1 MLRAVDGAGSTAPVP
16 AGQPQPPQHV
26 RRAQMNAWDWYIGAG
41 LILIYASG
49 RFNRPRI
56 NRVSTTRLRF
66 YGAATAYCVATFLL
80 YVLLAGP
87 LSDSTHLPSFLQIG
101 ASGENP
107 LEKLNLSGPLV
118 AALALTV
125 LLPNFPVIAQIDER
139 LLQFFKV
146 LGNIPLEAILQSEQL
161 YRSEVRVPAAMRA
174 ELQAYVRNR
183 LELSGITEGD
193 LAFDDGRDSP
203 QGYWTV
209 LLSLILQIEAWHGR
223 RTYVGVFNDLQE
235 EYAQIQTRF
244 EKVTVASARYFCL
257 LHDLPPGDRSPDRLL
272 TECRRN
278 FREQCDELYRELC
291 RFIARGVLKSEW
303 TRAERH
309 RTFARMGFD
318 SAHQIGETLNPNQV
332 VTLVAM
338 LFSVLL
344 IALTVVGSHMQL
356 GARMGIQRA
365 FMISIMV
372 ATIYGAAV
380 VAAVLLKARWPRTGA
395 ERPVLGYLAAGAAA
409 IARGAVRS
417 VIFKSLLFG
426 SFYEALFDLRYTYPY
441 LALAFMAAV
450 TTSFLCDD
458 YAMAPAAAPRIAR
471 WLEGLAAAGVLA
483 AIAYFVWHALP
494 GTKIEPSRIP
504 PLSMLLSTA
513 SLIGLIIGCMVPTW
527 YRRAIR
533 RCRADHVASSAAPAG
548 TYERAYA

>member
-1 MLRAVDGAGSTAPVP
+1 
-16 AGQPQPPQHV
+16 
-26 RRAQMNAWDWYIGAG
+26 MNEWDWYIGAG

-49 RFNRPRI
+49 RFNRPKI

-66 YGAATAYCVATFLL
+66 HGAAIAYCVATFLL

-87 LSDSTHLPSFLQIG
+87 LSDSTYLPAFLQIG
-101 ASGENP
+101 AAGENP
-107 LEKLNLSGPLV
+107 LDKLNLSGPLV

-125 LLPNFPVIAQIDER
+125 LLPNFPIVAQLDER

-161 YRSEVRVPAAMRA
+161 YRSEVRVPADMRA

-183 LELSGITEGD
+183 LELSGITEDD
-193 LAFDDGRDSP
+193 LALEDGRDSP

-209 LLSLILQIEAWHGR
+209 LLSLVRQLDAWQGK
-223 RTYVGVFNDLQE
+223 RTYVGVFNDMQE
-235 EYAQIQTRF
+235 EYAHIQARF
-244 EKVTVASARYFCL
+244 EKVTGTSARYFRL
-257 LHDLPPGDRSPDRLL
+257 LHALAPGADGPSPLL
-272 TECRRN
+272 AECRRN

-291 RFIARGVLKSEW
+291 RFIARGVLKSGW
-303 TRAERH
+303 TRAERN
-309 RTFARMGFD
+309 RAFTQMGFN
-318 SAHQIGETLNPNQV
+318 STHQIGETLTPDQV
-332 VTLVAM
+332 VTLIAM
-338 LFSVLL
+338 VFSVLL

-356 GARMGIQRA
+356 GARMEIQRA

-409 IARGAVRS
+409 IASGAVLS
-417 VIFKSLLFG
+417 VVFKSLLFG

-441 LALAFMAAV
+441 LALAFTAAV

-458 YAMAPAAAPRIAR
+458 YAMAPAAAPRFAR

-483 AIAYFVWHALP
+483 AIAYFVWHGLW
-494 GTKIEPSRIP
+494 GTGIDPVRIP

-513 SLIGLIIGCMVPTW
+513 ALIGLIIGCMVPMW
-527 YRRAIR
+527 YRSALR
-533 RCRADHVASSAAPAG
+533 RRQASEVAMSSASSAD
-548 TYERAYA
+548 YQHAYA

>member
-1 MLRAVDGAGSTAPVP
+1 
-16 AGQPQPPQHV
+16 
-26 RRAQMNAWDWYIGAG
+26 MNEWDWYIGAG

-49 RFNRPRI
+49 RFNRPKI

-87 LSDSTHLPSFLQIG
+87 LSDSTHLPTFLQIG
-101 ASGENP
+101 AAGENP
-107 LEKLNLSGPLV
+107 LDKLNLSGPLV
-118 AALALTV
+118 AAVALTV
-125 LLPNFPVIAQIDER
+125 LLPNFPIIAQIDER

-161 YRSEVRVPAAMRA
+161 YRSEVRVPADMRA
-174 ELQAYVRNR
+174 ELQAYVRDR
-183 LELSGITEGD
+183 LELSGITEDD
-193 LAFDDGRDSP
+193 LAFEDGRDSP

-235 EYAQIQTRF
+235 EYAQIQMRF
-244 EKVTVASARYFCL
+244 DKVTRTGARYFCL
-257 LHDLPPGDRSPDRLL
+257 LHDLPPGERSRDRLL

-278 FREQCDELYRELC
+278 FGEQCDELYRELC
-291 RFIARGVLKSEW
+291 RFIARGVLKSGW
-303 TRAERH
+303 TRAERN
-309 RTFARMGFD
+309 RTFAQMGFQ
-318 SAHQIGETLNPNQV
+318 STHQIGETLNPNQV
-332 VTLVAM
+332 VSLVAM
-338 LFSVLL
+338 LFAVLL

-356 GARMGIQRA
+356 GSQMEVQRA
-365 FMISIMV
+365 FILSIMV

-380 VAAVLLKARWPRTGA
+380 VAAVLLKARWARTGA
-395 ERPVLGYLAAGAAA
+395 ERPVLGYLAAGATA
-409 IARGAVRS
+409 IGSGAVLS

-458 YAMAPAAAPRIAR
+458 YATAPAAAPRLTR
-471 WLEGLAAAGVLA
+471 WLEGLAAAGALA
-483 AIAYFVWHALP
+483 GTGYFVWYALP
-494 GTKIEPSRIP
+494 GTGIEQSRVP
-504 PLSMLLSTA
+504 PLMMLLSTA
-513 SLIGLIIGCMVPTW
+513 AVIGLIIGCMVPTW
-527 YRRAIR
+527 YRGAMGR
-533 RCRADHVASSAAPAG
+533 RQANQVATIPAQAG
-548 TYERAYA
+548 NYQRAYA

>member
-1 MLRAVDGAGSTAPVP
+1 
-16 AGQPQPPQHV
+16 
-26 RRAQMNAWDWYIGAG
+26 MNEWDWYIGAG

-49 RFNRPRI
+49 RFNRPKI

-161 YRSEVRVPAAMRA
+161 YRSEVCVPADMRA

-193 LAFDDGRDSP
+193 LAFEDGRDSP

-223 RTYVGVFNDLQE
+223 RAYVGVFNDLQE

-257 LHDLPPGDRSPDRLL
+257 LHDLPPGERSPDRLL

-303 TRAERH
+303 TRAERN

-338 LFSVLL
+338 VFSVLL
-344 IALTVVGSHMQL
+344 IALTVVGSHMEL
-356 GARMGIQRA
+356 GARMEIQRA

-409 IARGAVRS
+409 IASGAVLS
-417 VIFKSLLFG
+417 VVFKSLLFG

-441 LALAFMAAV
+441 LALAFTAAV

-458 YAMAPAAAPRIAR
+458 YAIAPAAAPRFVR
-471 WLEGLAAAGVLA
+471 WLEGLAAAGALA
-483 AIAYFVWHALP
+483 AIAYFVWHGLW
-494 GTKIEPSRIP
+494 GTGIDPVRIP

-513 SLIGLIIGCMVPTW
+513 ALIGLIIGCMVPTW
-527 YRRAIR
+527 YRGAMSR
-533 RCRADHVASSAAPAG
+533 RQANQVAPLSAQAG
-548 TYERAYA
+548 NYQSAYA